1 MIHLI
6 GTPTEWTSDYQPGKW
21 EDFVAWICEL
31 EEVQFDIETTVTS
44 WWCDK
49 KVITVQFGDNAD
61 EWVIQWSSLNPQ
73 QKNFIKEVLESK
85 KIVKLI
91 HNALFECTVMLFHG
105 IRLINVYDTMLA
117 EMVLQGGEHTIGY
130 GLDDICYKRLQI
142 VLDKIEQ
149 TTFGDNILTPNKV
162 VYAAQDVKYLVPI
175 RDHIRQSAADLG
187 YETFE
192 KVVELENSIV
202 PAFAEMVFHGME
214 IDQEWWIN
222 LAREA
227 EPLVAAA
234 QAKLNDWL
242 QQEPFKSKAYELG
255 YLSKDD
261 RILINWN
268 SPKQKALLFAELY
281 PQLPGTTKATL
292 KKWQSTQL
300 KAQQPVPEWLPYYID
315 GDCSELQKEVI
326 QYNRDW
332 LIENQ
337 LLIPAE
343 TPTINWGSTVQVLP
357 LFQTVEPR
365 LKSLDKEA
373 KGRCSHPVVIDYD
386 GYLDTTK
393 LLTTY
398 GESFIYGIEL
408 GNKKKL
414 PKVDPTGFV
423 RTSFKQVLTT
433 GRISTS
439 NPNMQNIVVTES
451 VGNKYRN
458 AFIPPKG
465 WSFVSS
471 DYVSQELIVIAY
483 LSKDPVW
490 EAALSKGQDLHSLSA
505 ELVFGKAWKD
515 AAEPGCEYYKDG
527 AKQKCKCK
535 KHKYMRTG
543 TKTIGFGLAYGMS
556 EFLLAGTLRIP
567 LKEAKKLIEDYF
579 KAFPG
584 IGKLLDFLGDFGV
597 RNGYIQTIWPY
608 YRRRWFPNWQFY
620 KGFIDAHL
628 LSAQYHPGLG
638 EIERASKNAPIQGTS
653 ADMVKLAMRDIYNYI
668 HENNISH
675 KVHLKMQVHD
685 QLDTAAT
692 NEFKDE
698 WKPILTSLMEAAAKV
713 FIPSGLLKADTSIT
727 SRWSK

>member
-1 MIHLI
+1 MIYLI
-6 GTPTEWTSDYQPGKW
+6 GTPTEWQLDYRAGPWTTFVKW
-21 EDFVAWICEL
+21 VCEL
-31 EEVQFDIETTVTS
+31 EEVEFDIETNVTP

-49 KVITVQFGDNAD
+49 KVITVQFGSAGD
-61 EWVIQWSSLNPQ
+61 EWVIQWSSISQQ
-73 QKNFIKEVLESK
+73 QKDFIKEVLESK

-117 EMVLQGGEHTIGY
+117 EMVLQGGEHNVGY
-130 GLDDICYKRLQI
+130 GLDDICYKRLNI
-142 VLDKIEQ
+142 ELDKTEQ

-162 VYAAQDVKYLVPI
+162 IYAAQDVKHLANI
-175 RDHIRQSAADLG
+175 RYDIRQSAAELKYD
-187 YETFE
+187 TFE

-214 IDQEWWIN
+214 IDKDWWIG

-227 EPLVAAA
+227 EPLVSAA

-255 YLSKDD
+255 YLSTED

-268 SPKQKALLFAELY
+268 SPKQKQIMFEELY
-281 PQLPGTTKATL
+281 PQLPGTSKAVL
-292 KKWQSTQL
+292 KKWYSTQL
-300 KAQQPVPEWLPYYID
+300 KTQQLTPDWLPFYLD

-326 QYNRDW
+326 AYHRDW

-337 LLIPAE
+337 LLIPAG

-365 LKSLDKEA
+365 LNSLDKEA
-373 KGRCSHPVVIDYD
+373 KGRASHPVIIDYD
-386 GYLDTTK
+386 DYLDTTK
-393 LLTTY
+393 LLSTY
-398 GESFIYGIEL
+398 GDSFVYGIED
-408 GNKKKL
+408 GPKKKL

-423 RTSFKQVLTT
+423 RTSFKQILTT
-433 GRISTS
+433 GRISSS
-439 NPNMQNIVVTES
+439 NPNMQNIPAKEE

-458 AFIPPKG
+458 AFIPPAG

-490 EAALSKGQDLHSLSA
+490 QEALSKGQDLHSIAA
-505 ELVFGKAWKD
+505 ELVFAKKWKD
-515 AAEPGCEYYKDG
+515 ATEVGCAYYCEVQGKLL
-527 AKQKCKCK
+527 KEKCKCK

-543 TKTIGFGLAYGMS
+543 CKTINFGLAYGMS
-556 EFLLAGTLRIP
+556 EFKLAGTLRIP
-567 LKEAKKLIEDYF
+567 VPEAKQLIVDYF

-584 IGKLLDFLGDFGV
+584 IGKLLEYLGQFGV
-597 RNGYIQTIWPY
+597 KNGYIQTIWPY

-628 LSAQYHPGLG
+628 MKAQYHGGLG
-638 EIERASKNAPIQGTS
+638 EIERASKNQPE
-653 ADMVKLAMRDIYNYI
+653 L
-668 HENNISH
+668 
-675 KVHLKMQVHD
+675 
-685 QLDTAAT
+685 
-692 NEFKDE
+692 F
-698 WKPILTSLMEAAAKV
+698 
-713 FIPSGLLKADTSIT
+713 GLLKSEEFGEPYGSEAMGIP
-727 SRWSK
+727 SRALLV